1 MVIGSITMGIYPANT
16 QIPVSQL
23 NPFAA
28 AALAG
33 LAAPNFG
40 VAATD
45 VYKRQLIPRLHN
57 DQLRA
62 LRSVLLANNDVVMKE
77 MERRG
82 PPV

>member
-1 MVIGSITMGIYPANT
+1 MEEYQRETTRIIGNFFGDRLSFPECVA
-16 QIPVSQL
+16 SL
-23 NPFAA
+23 D
-28 AALAG
+28 AALGA
-33 LAAPNFG
+33 
-40 VAATD
+40 
-45 VYKRQLIPRLHN
+45 LIPRLHN